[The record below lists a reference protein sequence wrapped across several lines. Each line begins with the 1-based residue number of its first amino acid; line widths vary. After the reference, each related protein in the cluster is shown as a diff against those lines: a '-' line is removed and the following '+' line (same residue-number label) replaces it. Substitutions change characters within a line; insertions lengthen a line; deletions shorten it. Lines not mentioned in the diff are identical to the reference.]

1 MTVGAIHA
9 GTVHNIIPDSCLLR
23 GTVRTLH
30 PEARGLAEAA
40 IRRLC
45 AGVELGMRVRCE
57 VEYRHGVPALVNDD
71 RVLDPVVEAVRHQL
85 GEAAVSEAVPSLG
98 GEDFALI
105 AERVPSFQ
113 LLIGSAQP
121 GRQDKLH
128 SSFYQPDEA
137 CIAAGVQALS
147 RAAFEL
153 LTR

>member
-1 MTVGAIHA
+1 M
-9 GTVHNIIPDSCLLR
+9 
-23 GTVRTLH
+23 RTLH
-30 PEARGLAEAA
+30 PEARRLAEAA

-45 AGVELGMRVRCE
+45 DGIEIGMRVRCE
-57 VEYRHGVPALVNDD
+57 LRYRHGVPALVNDD
-71 RVLDPVVEAVRHQL
+71 RVLDPAVQAVRRQL
-85 GEAAVSEAVPSLG
+85 GEDAVSEAVPSLG

-105 AERVPSFQ
+105 AERVPGFQ

-128 SSFYQPDEA
+128 SSVYQPDES

-153 LTR
+153 LAR